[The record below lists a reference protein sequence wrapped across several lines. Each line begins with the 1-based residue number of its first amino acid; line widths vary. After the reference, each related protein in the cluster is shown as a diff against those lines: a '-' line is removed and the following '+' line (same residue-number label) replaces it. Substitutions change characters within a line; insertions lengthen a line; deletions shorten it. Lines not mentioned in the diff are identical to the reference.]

1 MAVGDCG
8 IVRLAS
14 GSGINNAD
22 VVLAT
27 ALSVRQA
34 HRCGALLLSARISA
48 KKFCELTRDDA
59 TKSRL
64 FIIQ

>member
-14 GSGINNAD
+14 GSGINNGD
-22 VVLAT
+22 VEFGK
-27 ALSVRQA
+27 LSVRQA
-34 HRCGALLLSARISA
+34 HRCGALLLSACISA